1 MKRGELPLTPEQLQA
16 AFRHLRRPNHGPQTL
31 EAALEHPT
39 IRPGLLGLARQL
51 LREGRPAAPTYR
63 PPTPRGAP
71 PVPPTQL
78 APPSRQQLRKG
89 PRFDPRRAAA
99 NDFDD

>member
-1 MKRGELPLTPEQLQA
+1 MKRGEQALTAAQLSA
-16 AFRHLRRPNHGPQTL
+16 AWRHMRRPGWPPTVE
-31 EAALEHPT
+31 EALAHPVFG
-39 IRPGLLGLARQL
+39 PGLLGTARAFS
-51 LREGRPAAPTYR
+51 REVRPSAPSYR

-71 PVPPTQL
+71 PVPPTQA
-78 APPSRQQLRKG
+78 APPPRQQLRKG